1 MLTQIR
7 ERPHDVRHLTV
18 FAKSMIRKKPAS
30 GLDAGGRMPAF
41 RNGHATERES
51 GANPDSVVSQYALGV
66 RAKSCR
72 R

>member
-30 GLDAGGRMPAF
+30 GLDAGGGCTDMPQNENPEQIPIRLY
-41 RNGHATERES
+41 RNM
-51 GANPDSVVSQYALGV
+51 L
-66 RAKSCR
+66 
-72 R
+72 

>member
-30 GLDAGGRMPAF
+30 GLDAGGGCRLSETDMPQNENPEQIPIRLY
-41 RNGHATERES
+41 RNM
-51 GANPDSVVSQYALGV
+51 L
-66 RAKSCR
+66 
-72 R
+72 